1 MNKLDQLNAHIQSR
15 VQNNNRLIEQQR
27 CQFGK
32 PNIDQK
38 HQRLWQGFGYPEE
51 ITATM
56 FRYAY
61 ERYAPATAGIN
72 RIIDK
77 CWQAYPEILEE
88 GEDDKASSP
97 WELSVKNLM
106 KSAFPFI
113 KDTDRR
119 NAVNRFS
126 GLILQIRD
134 GGRWDEPVNLTKTR
148 RLKNRSIVRY
158 IPAWEEQL
166 RVSAWQNDELS
177 ENYGQ
182 PTMYEYQESKILEL
196 ATDGQPNRSLRIH
209 PDRIIIFAEGSFDG
223 SLYSGVPM
231 LRAGFN
237 DLIDMAKVS
246 GSSAEGFL
254 KNASRQLHT
263 NYNKDSVTASS
274 LAQQM
279 GVPVEELADLLNDD
293 IAALNEGIDAA
304 MFTMGADVQVLSVAP
319 ADPEPSWRTSANH
332 FAASLMLPFTIL
344 FGQQTGR
351 LASDEDKADYA
362 MRGKQ
367 RRENWLDWIISVFI
381 DRMIAFGIVDKAPA
395 KGYYVKWD
403 DLLAPSDA
411 DRADLLSKLGTANK
425 SFFDAGQGALLSVDE
440 ARALAGMEPIKAVEV
455 DIPRDTAPQDG
466 ENAPATD

>member
-1 MNKLDQLNAHIQSR
+1 MNRLDQLNAHIQSR
-15 VQNNNRLIEQQR
+15 VQNNNRMIEQQR

-32 PNIDQK
+32 GNIDQK

-51 ITATM
+51 ITASM

-77 CWQAYPEILEE
+77 CWQTYPEILEE
-88 GEDDKASSP
+88 GQDDKASST

-106 KSAFPFI
+106 KMAFPFI
-113 KDTDRR
+113 KDADRR
-119 NAVNRFS
+119 NAINRYS

-134 GGRWDEPVNLTKTR
+134 GKRWNEPVDLTKTR
-148 RLKNRSIVRY
+148 RLKDKSIVRY

-166 RVSAWQNDELS
+166 RVSQWNNDEQS
-177 ENYGQ
+177 EGYGK
-182 PTMYEYQESKILEL
+182 PVMFEYQESKVLEL
-196 ATDGQPNRSLRIH
+196 AVDGQPQRSIKIH
-209 PDRIIIFAEGSFDG
+209 PDRVLILAEGSFDG

-263 NYNKDSVTASS
+263 NYNKDNVSAAS

-279 GVPVEELADLLNDD
+279 GVEVEELADLLNDD

-304 MFTMGADVQVLSVAP
+304 MFTMGADVQVLSVTP
-319 ADPEPSWRTSANH
+319 ADPEPSWRTSANN

-367 RRENWLDWIISVFI
+367 RRENWLDWLLCEFI
-381 DRMIAFGIVDKAPA
+381 ERMIAFGIIDKAPES
-395 KGYYVKWD
+395 GYYVKWD

-411 DRADLLSKLGTANK
+411 DRADLLTKLGQANK
-425 SFFDAGQGALLSVDE
+425 SFFDAGQQALLTVDE
-440 ARALAGMEPIKAVEV
+440 ARALAGMEPMEEIAMPTEGNP
-455 DIPRDTAPQDG
+455 D
-466 ENAPATD
+466 ATD